1 MHPLNLTRFAPAEG
15 SAMADHSGS
24 LARFRLPLHGARNP
38 GAEPNATTPGSFAL
52 APDVGG
58 PRMFASPD
66 TPGMPAPSEQT
77 AWDFLPE
84 GWSAA
89 FLDASMHGASVP
101 SSLNTSGSNLP
112 WKGRVAS
119 GNPHVPDAEVAPTH
133 DGTKGTA
140 ACSCCMN
147 EAVKRVEFNTA
158 RGERRRVTYPK
169 GFVPVTQLEFARLG
183 IVTPQMQRVAAREPH
198 FETLYPGRGA
208 EAVRDEVAAG
218 RLVIPANVNH
228 LKHSLDP
235 MAIGRASRT
244 KVNANMGASP
254 VSSGTHEEVEK
265 LKWAEKWG
273 ADTVMDL
280 STGGN
285 LDECRDAIIR
295 NSTVPIG
302 TVPIYSMIIGKK
314 IDDLDWPTIE
324 ASLHH
329 QARQGVDYFTIHA
342 GVRRGHIKF
351 VKNRLIGIVSR
362 GGSLLA
368 KWMLV
373 PVAQGGVPREN
384 IMYERWEDIC
394 DILRQYDVTF
404 SIGDGLRPG
413 GLADAT
419 DAAQIAEL
427 ETLGELTERAWRK
440 GVQVMIE
447 GPGHVPFD
455 QIEWNAK
462 VQRTLCHG
470 APFYVLGPLVTDMFP
485 GYDHITSCI
494 GATAMAYHGAA
505 MLCYVTPKEHLGL
518 PKKDDVKQGCI
529 AYKIAAHAADIALGI
544 PGTRDRDDELTKARA
559 ALNWEKHFELSF
571 DPDTARAYHDEDL
584 DVDTDFCAMCGHD
597 WCSVRISKEIQEFA
611 SGKAEGFE
619 RIGAGGKVGAA
630 VKSAALTPEQQEIL
644 AKRGVLSPDEIHR
657 LAAKTKKAMEGKAL
671 EKKAS
676 GTGHQASAEGPDAE
690 AKLSC
695 HSDYVDPDAAKR
707 LQAEKAGREVLVTL
721 DVRPALGIGKEEG
734 RVV

>member
-1 MHPLNLTRFAPAEG
+1 MTTTRFP
-15 SAMADHSGS
+15 
-24 LARFRLPLHGARNP
+24 LPLHGALNP
-38 GAEPNATTPGSFAL
+38 AVTPSVTTPGSFAL

-66 TPGMPAPSEQT
+66 TPGMPAPSTKT
-77 AWDFLPE
+77 AWDFLPD
-84 GWSAA
+84 GWSMVDLGTRA
-89 FLDASMHGASVP
+89 FEP
-101 SSLNTSGSNLP
+101 STGEVFSAN
-112 WKGRVAS
+112 A
-119 GNPHVPDAEVAPTH
+119 HVPDASSRNFPRS
-133 DGTKGTA
+133 TA
-140 ACSCCMN
+140 EACTNCMGDTRD
-147 EAVKRVEFNTA
+147 VVEFSTA
-158 RGERRRVTYPK
+158 RGNRLRVIYPK
-169 GFVPVTQLEFARLG
+169 GFRPITQLEFARLG
-183 IVTPQMQRVAAREPH
+183 VVTPQMKRVAEREPH
-198 FETLYPGRGA
+198 FETLFPGRGP
-208 EAVRDEVAAG
+208 EAVRDEIAAG
-218 RLVIPANVNH
+218 RMVIPANIHH
-228 LKHSLDP
+228 LAHKLDP
-235 MAIGRASRT
+235 MAIGRASLT

-254 VSSGTHEEVEK
+254 VSSGTDEEVEK
-265 LKWAEKWG
+265 LQWAERWG

-280 STGGN
+280 STGGD
-285 LDECRDAIIR
+285 LDATRAAIIQ
-295 NSTVPIG
+295 NATVPIG

-314 IDDLDWPTIE
+314 IEDLDWPTIE

-329 QARQGVDYFTIHA
+329 QAKQGVDYFTIHA
-342 GVRRGHIKF
+342 GVRRAHLKH

-373 PVAQGGVPREN
+373 HNQEN
-384 IMYERWEDIC
+384 IMYTRWEDIC

-427 ETLGELTERAWRK
+427 ETLGELTERAWRR

-470 APFYVLGPLVTDMFP
+470 APFYVLGPLVTDIFP

-494 GATAMAYHGAA
+494 GATAIAYHGAA

-529 AYKIAAHAADIALGI
+529 AYKIAAHAADVALGI

-597 WCSVRISKEIQEFA
+597 WCSVRISKEIQEFM

-619 RIGAGGKVGAA
+619 RGKP

-644 AKRGVLSPDEIHR
+644 NKRGVLSPDEIHR
-657 LAAKTKKAMEGKAL
+657 LASKTKKAVG
-671 EKKAS
+671 
-676 GTGHQASAEGPDAE
+676 AE
-690 AKLSC
+690 ASKASC
-695 HSDYVDPDAAKR
+695 HSDYVDPETAKQ
-707 LQAEKAGREVLVTL
+707 LHKEKTGAVVVQI
-721 DVRPALGIGKEEG
+721 DVRPALGIAKED